1 MSKRNGP
8 PSERGTDPDLE
19 SFGDEQGRGFEAAPQ
34 SVDEALQRALRH
46 GKAAAVEV
54 LALLRALL
62 DTVALATRGCA
73 TDEDPLLGP
82 LAHLLEDLEAQL
94 ATDRG
99 GPPAALSALADALDE
114 EIARWEERARND
126 SEARAVLR
134 AFLGV
139 RELLWEFG
147 VRNAGSKEGGES
159 ETKARKRK
167 PPNKPRKS
175 AKKSPRV
182 QRVHVE
188 GGPRRR

>member
-1 MSKRNGP
+1 MSSRKGP
-8 PSERGTDPDLE
+8 QPRRGSPDPA
-19 SFGDEQGRGFEAAPQ
+19 SFEEDQGRGIEAAPQ
-34 SVDEALQRALRH
+34 SVDEALARALRH
-46 GKAAAVEV
+46 ARGAAAEV
-54 LALLRALL
+54 LAATRALL
-62 DTVALATRGCA
+62 DALALATRGCA

-82 LAHLLEDLEAQL
+82 VVQLLEDLEARL

-99 GPPAALSALADALDE
+99 APLAVLSALADALDA

-147 VRNAGSKEGGES
+147 VRNTGAGGEGET
-159 ETKARKRK
+159 ETKARPVVPKK
-167 PPNKPRKS
+167 P

-182 QRVHVE
+182 QRVRVE
-188 GGPRRR
+188 G